1 SMSRVSKCIDNG
13 PMEGVWGTIKSEI
26 FRGNKHFK
34 FNSVEEATKTI
45 HDFILFVEE
54 ATKTIHDFIL
64 FFNHERITLKMADSV

>member
-1 SMSRVSKCIDNG
+1 MIQSMSRISKCIDNG

-34 FNSVEEATKTI
+34 FNSV
-45 HDFILFVEE
+45 
-54 ATKTIHDFIL
+54 IL